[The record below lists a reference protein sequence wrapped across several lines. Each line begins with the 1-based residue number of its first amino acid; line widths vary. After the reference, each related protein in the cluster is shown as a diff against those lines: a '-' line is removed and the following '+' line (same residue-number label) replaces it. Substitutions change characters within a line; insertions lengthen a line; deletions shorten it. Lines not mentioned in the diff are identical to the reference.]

1 MNTYTHTHASVC
13 LKSFLWLHL
22 RHGAT
27 THAWNHLCRHTS
39 INQHRKDVWHHET
52 TRFTTQ
58 AESSKCFHTE
68 LYSSALLTASFTC
81 LITLLWF
88 CYLYFMYSMCVCCVC
103 VCNVRCFL
111 GLMPQFCHFVW
122 YQTFNTPHNKLQWCF
137 FFHILHIRDMFEKRA
152 LKPFFYVIV
161 DQTSNVTDSMNKKG
175 LSKQLKSQCGLF
187 RTTDVSCHFLTFYR
201 SYFLLSDTVNYGMT
215 STFSIHWAAFRA
227 FFSFFFFFSFGLT

>member
-1 MNTYTHTHASVC
+1 MLNWEKSKEQIFLPSIQTKCHFHNLERQLHKQVYEHIHTHTRASVC

-137 FFHILHIRDMFEKRA
+137 FFHILHIRDMF
-152 LKPFFYVIV
+152 
-161 DQTSNVTDSMNKKG
+161 
-175 LSKQLKSQCGLF
+175 
-187 RTTDVSCHFLTFYR
+187 
-201 SYFLLSDTVNYGMT
+201 
-215 STFSIHWAAFRA
+215 
-227 FFSFFFFFSFGLT
+227 